1 MTRYSLLLI
10 EANYSKITLALML
23 LGFIFQILDILFQLC
38 YISNDFIMPNLLQ
51 SAIKKMYTVFWRFAN
66 LLLYVSRPTA
76 RLKQLTK
83 LYTIYTNE
91 MKRNQFKFERKCLML
106 NSLELE
112 RVRMKTKLMNENK
125 ESLNN
130 YLPSFILLFFPK
142 RDDTYKYN

>member
-1 MTRYSLLLI
+1 
-10 EANYSKITLALML
+10 
-23 LGFIFQILDILFQLC
+23 
-38 YISNDFIMPNLLQ
+38 
-51 SAIKKMYTVFWRFAN
+51 
-66 LLLYVSRPTA
+66 
-76 RLKQLTK
+76 
-83 LYTIYTNE
+83 
-91 MKRNQFKFERKCLML
+91 MKRNQTKFERKCLML